1 LKQVGLV
8 LNERAVMRQHQP
20 VIVANVAAGEIT
32 SGTFSPTLA
41 RSIALAR
48 VPADTGESVQ
58 VEIRGK
64 LLAARVVKPPFVR
77 HGKPLIAL

>member
-1 LKQVGLV
+1 VGLLLEDRGV
-8 LNERAVMRQHQP
+8 LRSHQAVMT
-20 VIVANVAAGEIT
+20 ALGAGEIT
-32 SGTFSPTLA
+32 SGTFSPTLS

-48 VPADTGESVQ
+48 VPAGTQGAVQ

-77 HGKPLIAL
+77 HGKPLISM